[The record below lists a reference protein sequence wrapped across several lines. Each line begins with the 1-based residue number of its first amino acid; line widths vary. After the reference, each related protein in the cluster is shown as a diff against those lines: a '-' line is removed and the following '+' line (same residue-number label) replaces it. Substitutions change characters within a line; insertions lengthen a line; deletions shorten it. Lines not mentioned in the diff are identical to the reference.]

1 MICMCFSSTDQY
13 SFQEINAFE
22 EKKQDTLCRTERKA
36 HGCITHIPKRLK
48 EKNLQNRYSCFFLQE
63 LLYGKKWVLKYF
75 KVRSNPFWRVVVL

>member
-36 HGCITHIPKRLK
+36 HGCITHIAKRLK
-48 EKNLQNRYSCFFLQE
+48 EKNLQKMLMFF
-63 LLYGKKWVLKYF
+63 
-75 KVRSNPFWRVVVL
+75 S